1 MSTADTYM
9 ISARQYI
16 LQMQGDR
23 EEDSAAPCDD
33 DHITDARSI
42 EEARRII
49 AELGDGYH
57 DVEVKRTRY
66 GIGSVTRWVFD
77 ISRLVPDED
86 GDGWDEAEPVDCVD
100 VLDERPDVRLAWESC
115 KRDFYDFLDY
125 QGDGYDQIADVL
137 AEA

>member
-9 ISARQYI
+9 VTARQYT

-23 EEDSAAPCDD
+23 AEDSAAPCDD
-33 DHITDARSI
+33 DYIADAPSI

-57 DVEVKRTRY
+57 DVKVRRTRY

-77 ISRLVPDED
+77 VSRLVPDED
-86 GDGWDEAEPVDCVD
+86 GDGWGDTEPVDCVD
-100 VLDERPDVRLAWESC
+100 VLDERPDVRRAWESC
-115 KRDFYDFLDY
+115 KRDFYSFLDY
-125 QGDGYDQIADVL
+125 EGDGYDQVADVL

>member
-9 ISARQYI
+9 ITARQYT
-16 LQMQGDR
+16 LQMQGGR
-23 EEDSAAPCDD
+23 EEDSAASCDD
-33 DHITDARSI
+33 DYIADAPSV

-77 ISRLVPDED
+77 VSRLVPDED
-86 GDGWDEAEPVDCVD
+86 GDGWDGAEPVDCVD
-100 VLDERPDVRLAWESC
+100 VLDERPDVRRAWESC
-115 KRDFYDFLDY
+115 KRDFYGFLDY
-125 QGDGYDQIADVL
+125 QGDGYDQVADVL